1 MNSPLLPELPSNLDR
16 YLRAQYSD
24 ETLARRA
31 ALAPW
36 PWLSFASA
44 WDERELWR
52 DTAAN
57 SPAAE
62 QRRIAFE
69 SALSSSQ
76 SPSSNPI
83 QILCLDQPFFP
94 APDTGGTL
102 RSPCPQLSDSDY
114 WCFVSLWDSE
124 KRACEMLEKWKFSG
138 LGSRASLKFLE
149 HARRKSWLGETLAKL
164 RKKKDSDPRLT
175 VWDAHFSVWVQET
188 FPNYL

>member
-36 PWLSFASA
+36 PWLRFASA
-44 WDERELWR
+44 WDEREL
-52 DTAAN
+52 
-57 SPAAE
+57 
-62 QRRIAFE
+62 
-69 SALSSSQ
+69 
-76 SPSSNPI
+76 
-83 QILCLDQPFFP
+83 C
-94 APDTGGTL
+94 
-102 RSPCPQLSDSDY
+102 
-114 WCFVSLWDSE
+114 
-124 KRACEMLEKWKFSG
+124 
-138 LGSRASLKFLE
+138 
-149 HARRKSWLGETLAKL
+149 KSWLGETLAKL